1 MTQCRISI
9 KSLNVEN
16 LMKTL
21 HPAKVEPWDAGAPA
35 IHGPD
40 LTGASANKPFFYAIP
55 VTGERPMTCGVEAL
69 PDGLRVDAR
78 TGFITG
84 AAKREGDHRVLLRA
98 ENRHGK
104 AEKEFDIA
112 IGRGLALTPP
122 LGWNSWNAWR
132 RWVDDG
138 KVRAAADALVAS
150 GLAARGYTY
159 VNVDSCWQG
168 ERGGPYNAIQPNRKF
183 PDMKRLADYIHG
195 KGLKFGIYSTPWVEP
210 WGCTAAEAKADW
222 GGGALTGCS
231 AGEQDPEFPR
241 HHQISGKFIGKEKY
255 EPNDVAQWVDWGVD
269 FLKYDWAP
277 TDPIAL
283 ERMGRPLKAAPRDIV
298 FSVCTDA
305 KLKWADAYLKWTE
318 MWRSIPDTYDEWPS
332 VLTNG
337 FYTDDTMGC
346 EEWRPFVRPGK
357 WNDLDMTA
365 LGPQFD
371 TMTSTRA
378 NRLTPDEQITHMT
391 LWALY
396 PSPLILSCAL
406 ESINDFELRLFGNE
420 EVLAVNQDRLGKA
433 ATRVREER
441 TRRLI
446 GGDRLRNFRIHA
458 RPLADGSLAVGVFN
472 HADQSDTI
480 ELSAKDLGCSGRF
493 AVRNLWERR
502 AMGFLEEGL
511 EIEVPAHGAQMLKIQ
526 K

>member
-1 MTQCRISI
+1 MKSASI
-9 KSLNVEN
+9 IL
-16 LMKTL
+16 
-21 HPAKVEPWDAGAPA
+21 AKVDPWDSGAPRINSPA
-35 IHGPD
+35 V
-40 LTGASANKPFFYAIP
+40 TGASAGKPFFYAIP
-55 VTGERPMTCGVEAL
+55 VTGERPVTYQVEGL
-69 PDGLRVDAR
+69 PEGLCVDER

-84 AAKREGDHRVLLRA
+84 HVTREGDYRVLLRA
-98 ENRHGK
+98 TNRQGK
-104 AEKEFDIA
+104 AEKEFEIA

-138 KVRAAADALVAS
+138 KVRAAADAIVAT

-168 ERGGPYNAIQPNRKF
+168 ERGGPHNAIQPNRKF

-222 GGGALTGCS
+222 GGGALIGCS
-231 AGEQDPEFPR
+231 SGENDPEFPR
-241 HHQISGKFIGKEKY
+241 QHQISGKFVGTEKH
-255 EPNDVAQWVDWGVD
+255 EPNDVAQWVEWGVD

-277 TDPIAL
+277 TDATAL

-298 FSVCTDA
+298 LSVCTTA
-305 KLKWADAYLKWTE
+305 RLIWAEAYLKWTE
-318 MWRSIPDTYDEWPS
+318 MWRSIPDTEDTWLS
-332 VLTNG
+332 VLDNG
-337 FYTDDTMGC
+337 FVADDRMGC
-346 EEWRPFVRPGK
+346 EDWRQYVRPGK

-365 LGPQFD
+365 LGPQFA
-371 TMTSTRA
+371 TNTSTKA
-378 NRLTPDEQITHMT
+378 NRLTPAEQVTHMT

-406 ESINDFELRLFGNE
+406 EAITDFELRLFGNV

-446 GGDRLRNFRIHA
+446 AGDRLRNFRIQA

-472 HADQSDTI
+472 HAEEDDQIAVT
-480 ELSAKDLGCSGRF
+480 AQDLGLTGRF
-493 AVRNLWERR
+493 AARNLWEQRDLGKFDGR
-502 AMGFLEEGL
+502 L
-511 EIEVPAHGAQMLKIQ
+511 EITVPGHGAQLLKLQ
-526 K
+526 AQ

>member
-1 MTQCRISI
+1 MSSPRYALQ
-9 KSLNVEN
+9 L
-16 LMKTL
+16 
-21 HPAKVEPWDAGAPA
+21 AKVEPWDCGVPA
-35 IHGPD
+35 IQGPD
-40 LTGASANKPFFYAIP
+40 ITGASARKPFFYAIP
-55 VTGERPMTCGVEAL
+55 ATGERPLTFRAEGL
-69 PDGLRVDAR
+69 PAGLRLDTG

-84 AAKREGDHRVLLRA
+84 AAQAEGDFLVRLEAR
-98 ENRHGK
+98 NRHGSTDK
-104 AEKEFDIA
+104 TFTIA

-138 KVRAAADALVAS
+138 KVRAAADAMVAS

-168 ERGGPYNAIQPNRKF
+168 ERGGTHNAIQPNRKF
-183 PDMKRLADYIHG
+183 PDMKALADYLHG

-210 WGCTAAEAKADW
+210 WGCTAADAKAEWD
-222 GGGALTGCS
+222 GGALIGCS

-241 HHQISGKFIGKEKY
+241 NVAFSGKFVGREKF
-255 EPNDVAQWVDWGVD
+255 EACDVAQWVDWDVD

-277 TDPIAL
+277 TDPKSLA
-283 ERMGRPLKAAPRDIV
+283 RMGRPLKAAPRDIL

-305 KLKWADAYLKWTE
+305 KLAWADAYLQWTE
-318 MWRSIPDTYDEWPS
+318 MWRSIPDTADEWRS

-337 FYTDDTMGC
+337 FYADDHMGC
-346 EEWRPFVRPGK
+346 EDWRPLVRPGK

-365 LGPQFD
+365 LGPQFA
-371 TMTSTRA
+371 TMTSTQP

-406 ESINDFELRLFGNE
+406 DALNDFELRLFANE

-433 ATRVREER
+433 AMRIREER
-441 TRRLI
+441 CRPL
-446 GGDRLRNFRIHA
+446 GSERLRNYRIQA
-458 RPLADGSLAVGVFN
+458 RPLADGGLAVGIFN
-472 HADQSDTI
+472 LAEQEDTVTVNAA
-480 ELSAKDLGCSGRF
+480 ELGLAGRIT
-493 AVRNLWERR
+493 ARNLWERR
-502 AMGFLEEGL
+502 DLGAFSDRLDVT
-511 EIEVPAHGAQMLKIQ
+511 VPAHGAQFLKLRA
-526 K
+526 

>member
-1 MTQCRISI
+1 MSQSI
-9 KSLNVEN
+9 QL
-16 LMKTL
+16 
-21 HPAKVEPWDAGAPA
+21 AKVERWDVGAPA

-40 LTGASANKPFFYAIP
+40 ITGASANKPFGYAIP
-55 VTGERPMTCGVEAL
+55 VTGERPIVFSVEEL
-69 PDGLRVDAR
+69 PDGLRLDPQ
-78 TGFITG
+78 TGFISGTVIQ
-84 AAKREGDHRVLLRA
+84 EGDYRVLLSA
-98 ENRHGK
+98 ANRHGH
-104 AEKEFDIA
+104 AEKEFEIA

-168 ERGGPYNAIQPNRKF
+168 ERGGPHNAIQPNRKF

-222 GGGALTGCS
+222 GGGALIGCS
-231 AGEQDPEFPR
+231 SGEYDPQFPK
-241 HHQISGKFIGKEKY
+241 HHQISGKFVGMEKH
-255 EPNDVAQWVDWGVD
+255 EPNDVAQWVEWGVD
-269 FLKYDWAP
+269 FLKYDWIP
-277 TDPIAL
+277 TDPVAL
-283 ERMGRPLKAAPRDIV
+283 ERMGRPLKAASRDIV
-298 FSVCTDA
+298 FSVCTNA
-305 KLKWADAYLKWTE
+305 KLIWAEAYLKWTE
-318 MWRSIPDTYDEWPS
+318 MWRSIPDTEDTWPS
-332 VLTNG
+332 VLQNG
-337 FYTDDTMGC
+337 FVADDTMGC
-346 EEWRPFVRPGK
+346 EDWRPYVRPGK

-371 TMTSTRA
+371 TSTSVKA

-420 EVLAVNQDRLGKA
+420 EMLAVNQDRLGKA

-441 TRRLI
+441 TRRLVA
-446 GGDRLRNFRIHA
+446 GERLHNFRIHA

-480 ELSAKDLGCSGRF
+480 AVTAQDLGLAGQF
-493 AVRNLWERR
+493 AARNLWERCDLGR
-502 AMGFLEEGL
+502 FASRL
-511 EIEVPAHGAQMLKIQ
+511 EIAVPAHGAQLLKIRPQ
-526 K
+526 

>member
-1 MTQCRISI
+1 MSPTVH
-9 KSLNVEN
+9 L
-16 LMKTL
+16 
-21 HPAKVEPWDAGAPA
+21 AKVEPWDVGAPA

-40 LTGASANKPFFYAIP
+40 ITGASPQKPFSYAIP
-55 VTGERPMTCGVEAL
+55 VTGERPIAFSVEKL
-69 PDGLRVDAR
+69 PAGLRFDSR
-78 TGFITG
+78 TGFISGMATH
-84 AAKREGDHRVLLRA
+84 AGDHCVLLRA

-104 AEKEFDIA
+104 AEKEFTIA

-132 RWVDDG
+132 RWVADG

-168 ERGGPYNAIQPNRKF
+168 ERGGPHNAIQPNRKF

-222 GGGALTGCS
+222 EGGALIGCS
-231 AGEQDPEFPR
+231 SGDYDPEFPK
-241 HHQISGKFIGKEKY
+241 HHQISGKFVGQTKH
-255 EPNDVAQWVDWGVD
+255 EPNDVAQWVEWGVD
-269 FLKYDWAP
+269 FLKYDWHP
-277 TDPIAL
+277 TDDIAL
-283 ERMGRPLKAAPRDIV
+283 ERMGRPLKAAPRDII
-298 FSVCTDA
+298 FSVCTGA
-305 KLKWADAYLKWTE
+305 KVLWAEAYLKWAE

-337 FYTDDTMGC
+337 FYTDDSMGC
-346 EEWRPFVRPGK
+346 EDWRPYVRPGK

-371 TMTSTRA
+371 TMTSSKA
-378 NRLTPDEQITHMT
+378 NRLTPAEQITHMT

-406 ESINDFELRLFGNE
+406 ESINDFELRLFGNV
-420 EVLAVNQDRLGKA
+420 EVLAVNQDRLGKV

-441 TRRLI
+441 TQRLI
-446 GGDRLRNFRIHA
+446 AGDRLRNFRIHA

-472 HADQSDTI
+472 LAGQDDRIDVTAQ
-480 ELSAKDLGCSGRF
+480 DLGLAGGF
-493 AVRNLWERR
+493 IARNLWERCDLGR
-502 AMGFLEEGL
+502 FDRRL
-511 EIEVPAHGAQMLKIQ
+511 EIPVPAHGAQMLKILPQ
-526 K
+526 

>member
-1 MTQCRISI
+1 M
-9 KSLNVEN
+9 N
-16 LMKTL
+16 L
-21 HPAKVEPWDAGAPA
+21 AKVEPGNIGAPA
-35 IHGPD
+35 IHGPEV
-40 LTGASANKPFFYAIP
+40 TGASARKPFCYAIP
-55 VTGERPMTCGVEAL
+55 ATGERPITFRVEGL
-69 PDGLRVDAR
+69 PEGLRVDAHA
-78 TGFITG
+78 GFITG
-84 AAKREGDHRVLLRA
+84 AAMKEGDHRVLLRA
-98 ENRHGK
+98 ENRHGT
-104 AEKEFDIA
+104 AERELVIA

-138 KVRAAADALVAS
+138 KVRAAADAMVAT

-168 ERGGPYNAIQPNRKF
+168 ERGGPHNAIQPNRKF

-195 KGLKFGIYSTPWVEP
+195 QGLKFGIYSTPWVEP

-222 GGGALTGCS
+222 GGGALIGCS
-231 AGEQDPEFPR
+231 SGENDPEFPR
-241 HHQISGKFIGKEKY
+241 QHQISGKFVGLQKH
-255 EPNDVAQWVDWGVD
+255 EPNDVAQWVEWGVD

-277 TDPIAL
+277 TDDIAL
-283 ERMGRPLKAAPRDIV
+283 ERMGRPLKAASRDIV

-305 KLKWADAYLKWTE
+305 KVMWAGAYLKWTE
-318 MWRSIPDTYDEWPS
+318 MWRSIPDTADNWRS
-332 VLTNG
+332 LLING
-337 FYTDDTMGC
+337 FYCDDHMGC
-346 EEWRPFVRPGK
+346 EDWRSFVRPGK

-365 LGPQFD
+365 LGPQFA
-371 TMTSTRA
+371 TSTSTQA

-406 ESINDFELRLFGNE
+406 EAINDFELRLFGNE

-441 TRRLI
+441 TRRLV

-458 RPLADGSLAVGVFN
+458 RPLADGSVAVGVFN
-472 HADQSDTI
+472 HAEQADTI
-480 ELSAKDLGCSGRF
+480 AVSAQDLGLTGRF
-493 AVRNLWERR
+493 AVRNLWERCDLGTF
-502 AMGFLEEGL
+502 AGQL
-511 EIEVPAHGAQMLKIQ
+511 EIAVPAHGAQMLKIEPR
-526 K
+526 